1 MTIKDILGTEY
12 QDFQEFCVES
22 EKIYSDELAASD
34 FVAFRVQYGVSR
46 DYVNEIKKRIE
57 RGEICN
63 KEVAKDETEAKVS
76 IDEEHKEKV
85 TFDLGEESI
94 VVEYQDIIEPLQD
107 NTIEPDSLD
116 KEEEFDNRK
125 NTARLPFNLHEP
137 LCVILD
143 VVNPDDYNK
152 ISIESLGYKD
162 KVQEFLYQEGRE
174 TVADVLKST
183 IAQIFDLNSISRIAV
198 AKFIED
204 LKGFLE
210 IRIDSFDMLMKQTT
224 IPLIRLLN
232 VSNPDRYK
240 TVSITSIEFK
250 NRFLNTL
257 SQKKI
262 KDIYT
267 LISFTIEEI
276 FNWDGMGVGTV
287 HHSVRQLYDFF
298 NDANRKIV
306 EIKNSSTVSSQDYI
320 KVKELIDKRINKEE
334 VELEQLT
341 EAQQIIF
348 SKYNDAISVCGEE
361 LYILVRDNPKYFQ
374 EFCGVLRDFYQDTLE
389 FVYKKQKAYNCYC
402 EIPVLLRDK
411 SIKLLS
417 NIYRRKHYSGLIE
430 FWNSIDDALT
440 VRDIWIEIN
449 RKEEL
454 LRDNLVE
461 FEKFFQW
468 LKKLNIELIAS
479 EIFSEDA
486 LMGTYKVDKELK
498 DKYWVALEMRADGA
512 TLESVG
518 TLIDATRE
526 RVRQIEKK
534 YTRNFSVYYK
544 NSEYDLIEV
553 IYALRGG
560 DNVLNFE
567 EVKAVIGERY
577 AKLLWLVLSKELLD
591 CDLYKYSKSYN
602 AIVFT
607 SDANEERSKLQRALN
622 AVPDYFFKDELDD
635 ILDGIVAQFDVHKE
649 LIKMDVLEQY
659 RLYGKMYSR
668 NALTV
673 AFTCSYVLKE
683 RFPSGFKTADENE
696 ARRFQTYLVEF
707 FGEKGKMTARAL
719 DAKVGEI
726 GVLCDRGKYIH
737 PSYVSVDKWLIDE
750 INAYIE
756 NSPKNVLTY
765 AELYDAHRHIFEGTQ
780 IVNRFILQGVLK
792 LYGCNFTMT
801 RDYVTKESGRS
812 LTDEFDEFAKEL
824 GIFHKN
830 DFFAAF
836 PAMSDANL
844 GMLIGRCPTVFGID
858 NGMYMHSSVLN
869 LYESDYVE
877 IREYLERVCSLA
889 PVNSRFLFDEFSY
902 KFVDFMVRNEVNSHT
917 KLFGIL
923 FYMFAKEY
931 NFSRPYISK
940 GQGELTNKSVI
951 LHHFGGADTITIEE
965 AINICVK
972 NGIRYFSSGMLIR
985 NVSPE
990 YIRIDENVLM
1000 RRELTGI
1007 NDDVLLEVATQVVE
1021 KIETNGYC
1029 ASSTFND
1036 FLFFP
1041 TINIEWNPYLL
1052 ESVMELT
1059 ANIVNVVLIPTTTY
1073 LSLTHIFVGEQ
1084 YADDEYQEFVL
1095 KLLDEAYDKDFF
1107 TTKAEM
1113 REWLNERGLINNN
1126 NLPNFLDGTQYY
1138 YTDENGSL
1146 KRRD

>member
-22 EKIYSDELAASD
+22 EKFYSDELAASD

-57 RGEICN
+57 IGKICN
-63 KEVAKDETEAKVS
+63 QEIAKEESEIKVSLDDEPKDE
-76 IDEEHKEKV
+76 V
-85 TFDLGEESI
+85 TFDIGEELG
-94 VVEYQDIIEPLQD
+94 VVEDQDVTVPLQY
-107 NTIEPDSLD
+107 NVAEHNSFD
-116 KEEEFDNRK
+116 KEEESDSRK
-125 NTARLPFNLHEP
+125 NTSRLPFNLHDP
-137 LCVILD
+137 LY
-143 VVNPDDYNK
+143 VVLGVANPDDYNK
-152 ISIESLGYKD
+152 ISIETLGYKD

-204 LKGFLE
+204 LKGFLA
-210 IRIDSFDMLMKQTT
+210 IKIDSFDMLMKQKT

-257 SQKKI
+257 SQKKV

-276 FNWDGMGVGTV
+276 FDWDGMGVGTV
-287 HHSVRQLYDFF
+287 YHSVRQLYDFF
-298 NDANRKIV
+298 KSNNRKIV
-306 EIKNSSTVSSQDYI
+306 EIKNNTAATSQDYAI
-320 KVKELIDKRINKEE
+320 VKEFIDKQLNNEE
-334 VELEQLT
+334 VDETQLT
-341 EAQQIIF
+341 EHQRVIF
-348 SKYNDAISVCGEE
+348 DKYNRAISLCGEE
-361 LYILVRDNPKYFQ
+361 LYIAVKENSQYFQ
-374 EFCGVLRDFYQDTLE
+374 NLCDVLRDFYHETLE
-389 FVYKKQKAYNCYC
+389 FVYSKQKAYEVYC
-402 EIPVLLRDK
+402 SIPLLLRDK
-411 SIKLLS
+411 SVKLLS
-417 NIYRRKHYSGLIE
+417 NIYRRKHLNGLIS
-430 FWNSIDDALT
+430 FWDSIDSNLT
-440 VRDIWIEIN
+440 ITNIWSEIN
-449 RKEEL
+449 KHESLIHDKMGEL
-454 LRDNLVE
+454 ER
-461 FEKFFQW
+461 FFQW
-468 LKKLNIELIAS
+468 LKKLDVEIITS

-518 TLIDATRE
+518 SLIDATRE

-534 YTRNFSVYYK
+534 YTKNFSMYYK
-544 NSEYDLIEV
+544 NCEYDLLEV
-553 IYALRGG
+553 IHALRGG
-560 DNVLNFE
+560 DNVLSFD
-567 EVKAVIGERY
+567 EVKNIIGEKY

-591 CDLYKYSKSYN
+591 CSLYKYSKTYN
-602 AIVFT
+602 AVVFT
-607 SDANEERSKLQRALN
+607 SNVAEEKEKLQRAIK
-622 AVPDYFFKDELDD
+622 AIPDYFFKDELDS
-635 ILDGIVAQFDVHKE
+635 ILNNISVQFDVHRE
-649 LIKMDVLEQY
+649 LLKMDVLEQY

-756 NSPKNVLTY
+756 NSQKNVLTY

-824 GIFHKN
+824 GVFHKN

-858 NGMYMHSSVLN
+858 NGMYMHASVLN
-869 LYESDYVE
+869 LYDSDYVE

-940 GQGELTNKSVI
+940 EQGELTNKSVI

-965 AINICVK
+965 AINICVE

-1021 KIETNGYC
+1021 KIESNGYC

-1095 KLLDEAYDKDFF
+1095 KLLNEAYDKDFF

-1126 NLPNFLDGTQYY
+1126 NLPNFLEGTQYY

>member
-12 QDFQEFCVES
+12 QDFQEFCVEG
-22 EKIYSDELAASD
+22 EKKYSDELTTSD

-57 RGEICN
+57 RGGICDKEIA
-63 KEVAKDETEAKVS
+63 KEETEIKVFLDDKSKDE
-76 IDEEHKEKV
+76 V
-85 TFDLGEESI
+85 TFDLGKEPE
-94 VVEYQDIIEPLQD
+94 VVEDQDITEPLQD
-107 NTIEPDSLD
+107 NIAEHDSLG
-116 KEEEFDNRK
+116 KEENSDNRK
-125 NTARLPFNLHEP
+125 NISRVPFNLHEP
-137 LCVILD
+137 LYVVLGI
-143 VVNPDDYNK
+143 VNPDDYNK
-152 ISIESLGYKD
+152 ISIETLGYKD
-162 KVQEFLYQEGRE
+162 KVQEILYQDGRE

-198 AKFIED
+198 AKFIKD

-210 IRIDSFDMLMKQTT
+210 IGIDSFDMLMKQTA
-224 IPLIRLLN
+224 IPLIKLLN

-240 TVSITSIEFK
+240 TASVTSIEFK

-257 SQKKI
+257 SQKKV

-267 LISFTIEEI
+267 LISFTIDEI

-287 HHSVRQLYDFF
+287 YHSVRQLYDFF

-306 EIKNSSTVSSQDYI
+306 EIKNSSTESFQDYI

-334 VELEQLT
+334 VDFEQLT

-348 SKYNDAISVCGEE
+348 NKYNDAISVCGEE

-374 EFCGVLRDFYQDTLE
+374 EFCGALREFYQDTLE
-389 FVYKKQKAYNCYC
+389 FVYKKQKVYDCYC
-402 EIPVLLRDK
+402 KIPVLLRDK

-417 NIYRRKHYSGLIE
+417 NIYRRKHYCGLID
-430 FWNSIDDALT
+430 FWDSIDKTLT
-440 VRDIWIEIN
+440 VRDVWIEIN
-449 RKEEL
+449 RKEQL
-454 LRDNLVE
+454 LRDKIVE

-468 LKKLNIELIAS
+468 LKKLNIELIVS
-479 EIFSEDA
+479 EIFSKDA
-486 LMGTYKVDKELK
+486 LMGTYNVDKELI
-498 DKYWVALEMRADGA
+498 DKYWIALEMRADGA

-534 YTRNFSVYYK
+534 YTRFFSVYYK

-567 EVKAVIGERY
+567 EVKTVIGERY

-591 CDLYKYSKSYN
+591 CDLYKYSKTYN
-602 AIVFT
+602 AVVFT
-607 SDANEERSKLQRALN
+607 SDANEEREKLQRALK
-622 AVPDYFFKDELDD
+622 AIPDYFFKDEFDD
-635 ILDGIVAQFDVHKE
+635 ILDGIVPQFDVHRE
-649 LIKMDVLEQY
+649 LLKMDVLERY

-696 ARRFQTYLVEF
+696 AKRFQSYLVEF

-737 PSYVSVDKWLIDE
+737 PSYISVDKWIIDE
-750 INAYIE
+750 VNAYIE

-765 AELYDAHRHIFEGTQ
+765 AELYDAYRHIFEGTQ

-812 LTDEFDEFAKEL
+812 LTDEFEAFAKEL

-858 NGMYMHSSVLN
+858 NGMYMHSSALN

-923 FYMFAKEY
+923 FYMFAKEF

-940 GQGELTNKSVI
+940 EQGELTNKSVI
-951 LHHFGGADTITIEE
+951 LHHFGGVDTITIEE
-965 AINICVK
+965 AINICVE
-972 NGIRYFSSGMLIR
+972 NGIRYFSSGMLIK

-1059 ANIVNVVLIPTTTY
+1059 SNIVNTILIPTTTY

-1107 TTKAEM
+1107 ATKAEM
-1113 REWLNERGLINNN
+1113 REWLNERGLINN

-1138 YTDENGSL
+1138 YTDENGL
-1146 KRRD
+1146 LIRRG

>member
-12 QDFQEFCVES
+12 QDFQEFCVEG
-22 EKIYSDELAASD
+22 EKFYSDELTTSD

-57 RGEICN
+57 RGEIRN
-63 KEVAKDETEAKVS
+63 KEIAKEDIETKESLNDEHKDE
-76 IDEEHKEKV
+76 V
-85 TFDLGEESI
+85 TFDLGEETK
-94 VVEYQDIIEPLQD
+94 VVQVEDVTEPLQ
-107 NTIEPDSLD
+107 NNIAEHDSLRGG
-116 KEEEFDNRK
+116 EESDNRK
-125 NTARLPFNLHEP
+125 NTSRLPFNLHEP
-137 LCVILD
+137 LYVVLD
-143 VVNPDDYNK
+143 IDNSDDYNK
-152 ISIESLGYKD
+152 ISIETLGYKD
-162 KVQEFLYQEGRE
+162 KVQDFLYQEGRE
-174 TVADVLKST
+174 TVADVLKSS
-183 IAQIFDLNSISRIAV
+183 IAQIFDLNSISRLAV
-198 AKFIED
+198 AKFIEE

-210 IRIDSFDMLMKQTT
+210 IKIDSFDMLMKQTT
-224 IPLIRLLN
+224 RPLFKLLN

-240 TVSITSIEFK
+240 TVSIMSIEFK

-257 SQKKI
+257 AQKKV

-267 LISFTIEEI
+267 LISFTIGEI

-287 HHSVRQLYDFF
+287 HHSVRQLYNFF
-298 NDANRKIV
+298 NDTNRNIV
-306 EIKNSSTVSSQDYI
+306 EIKNNATVSSQDYI
-320 KVKELIDKRINKEE
+320 KVKEFIDKKINKEE
-334 VELEQLT
+334 VDCEQLT

-348 SKYNDAISVCGEE
+348 SKYNDVISVCGEE
-361 LYILVRDNPKYFQ
+361 LYVLVRDNPKYFQ
-374 EFCGVLRDFYQDTLE
+374 EFCGVLREFYQDTLE
-389 FVYKKQKAYNCYC
+389 FVYKKQKAYDCYC

-417 NIYRRKHYSGLIE
+417 NIYRRKHYSGLID
-430 FWNSIDDALT
+430 FWDSIDKTLT
-440 VRDIWIEIN
+440 VRDVWIEIN

-454 LRDNLVE
+454 LRDKLVE
-461 FEKFFQW
+461 FEKFFRW
-468 LKKLNIELIAS
+468 LKKLNIEVIAS

-498 DKYWVALEMRADGA
+498 DKYWIALEMRADGA

-544 NSEYDLIEV
+544 NSAYDLIEV

-560 DNVLNFE
+560 DKVLNFE
-567 EVKAVIGERY
+567 EVKTVIGERY

-591 CDLYKYSKSYN
+591 CDLYKYSKTYN
-602 AIVFT
+602 AVVFT
-607 SDANEERSKLQRALN
+607 SDANEEREKLQRALK
-622 AVPDYFFKDELDD
+622 AVPDYFFKDKLDD
-635 ILDGIVAQFDVHKE
+635 ILDGIVGQFGVHKE
-649 LIKMDVLEQY
+649 LLKMDVLEQY

-696 ARRFQTYLVEF
+696 AKRFQSYLVEF

-756 NSPKNVLTY
+756 NSQKNVLTY

-824 GIFHKN
+824 GVFHKN

-858 NGMYMHSSVLN
+858 NGMYMHASVLN
-869 LYESDYVE
+869 LYDSDYVE
-877 IREYLERVCSLA
+877 IREYLERMCSLA

-940 GQGELTNKSVI
+940 EQGELTNKSVI

-965 AINICVK
+965 AINICVE

-1021 KIETNGYC
+1021 KIESNGYC

-1095 KLLDEAYDKDFF
+1095 KLLNEAYDKDFF

-1126 NLPNFLDGTQYY
+1126 NLPNFLEGTQYY